1 MHFDLLQE
9 IVWLIPTCIEVVI
22 VVVMFRRKL
31 WHFLPWFMSYLV
43 FAICRT
49 CALFPQRHNAVI
61 YFLGYWFSEP
71 VANVLQLCVIKEL
84 FDRVFEL
91 TGSARQL
98 GIEVFRWSLAA
109 LLFVAI
115 VISWNSPGGD
125 VKRVMAGIYIVK
137 GTVAFVEAGLLGL
150 LAAFMVALGIS
161 LRNYYV
167 GVFIGLTVYGAVD
180 LVAIAVRA
188 KYGSS
193 NTSAVGWI
201 TMIGDIFRVATWA
214 AYILPRPLAEPA
226 LTDEQRRSIS
236 EELEKLQMVLK

>member
-1 MHFDLLQE
+1 MHVSVLQE
-9 IVWLIPTCIEVVI
+9 IIWLIPTSVEI
-22 VVVMFRRKL
+22 VMVAIMLRRKL
-31 WHFLPWFMSYLV
+31 WHVLPWFMSYLI
-43 FAICRT
+43 FTICRT
-49 CALFPQRHNAVI
+49 CTLFPQRHNAVI
-61 YFLGYWFSEP
+61 FFLGYWFSEP
-71 VANVLQLCVIKEL
+71 IANVLQLCVIKEL

-91 TGSARQL
+91 TGTARQL

-109 LLFVAI
+109 LLLVAI

-125 VKRVMAGIYIVK
+125 VKRVMAGIYVVK
-137 GTVAFVEAGLLGL
+137 STVAFVEAGLLGL

-201 TMIGDIFRVATWA
+201 TMIGDVFRVTAWA
-214 AYILPRPLAEPA
+214 AYILPRPLAEPP
-226 LTDEQRRSIS
+226 LIDEQRRSIS